1 VTAELRSLPAYSE
14 YRKARARLA
23 LISHAPTP
31 GYDAALSDAPKPS
44 RWRTSVRRP
53 PVAHAGSHHVHSSE
67 TKIPRGSD
75 LERRPSPP
83 PPGSSDGDWDVW
95 HLEVA
100 DWELCY
106 QRRTLDWFDRQAE
119 RCNTEARLNVLRD
132 QILEVVQA
140 WLRAPLRK
148 EEPLSM
154 ADSEWKRWVIE
165 SDWTVKAIVNRYGCS
180 RAFVYRL
187 RQGKDHVPPPGE
199 KDVRSSV

>member
-1 VTAELRSLPAYSE
+1 MTAELRSLPAYSE

-140 WLRAPLRK
+140 WLRAPPPPAGT
-148 EEPLSM
+148 EPEPGSFLWRCAI
-154 ADSEWKRWVIE
+154 ADSNERV
-165 SDWTVKAIVNRYGCS
+165 SDTARLNNISSRTVKRY
-180 RAFVYRL
+180 RVKYRGVR
-187 RQGKDHVPPPGE
+187 RQFG
-199 KDVRSSV
+199 SVDAA